1 MIQDQQLTTPTLPVA
16 NVNEL
21 AVERTIMAAERT
33 LMSWTRT
40 SISLI
45 SFGFTIYKFL
55 EYMQSEGKA
64 IVFTNPNGPK
74 NFGIALILIGVV
86 ALVVASVQYRSL
98 QKKLLPGKKLVY
110 SLSFLVAWS
119 ILLLG
124 FLALTNILFGIGP
137 F

>member
-1 MIQDQQLTTPTLPVA
+1 MSA
-16 NVNEL
+16 NEL
-21 AVERTIMAAERT
+21 AVERTNMAAERT

-64 IVFTNPNGPK
+64 ILITNPRGPM
-74 NFGIALILIGVV
+74 NFGIALILIGVI
-86 ALVVASVQYRSL
+86 ALIVASIQYRSL
-98 QKKLLPGKKLVY
+98 QKRLMPGKKLVY
-110 SLSFLVAWS
+110 SLSFMVAWA

-124 FLALTNILFGIGP
+124 FLALLNILFGMGP

>member
-1 MIQDQQLTTPTLPVA
+1 MADSKNQASSTPVM
-16 NVNEL
+16 NVTEL
-21 AVERTIMAAERT
+21 AVERTNMAAERT

-45 SFGFTIYKFL
+45 SFGFTLYKFL

-64 IVFTNPNGPK
+64 KLITDPNGPK
-74 NFGIALILIGVV
+74 NFGIALIMIGVIS
-86 ALVVASVQYRSL
+86 LIVASIQYRSL
-98 QKKLLPGKKLVY
+98 QKKLMPGKTLVY

>member
-1 MIQDQQLTTPTLPVA
+1 MVQDQQSTTPAPPVA
-16 NVNEL
+16 SVNEL

-86 ALVVASVQYRSL
+86 ALALASVQYRSL
-98 QKKLLPGKKLVY
+98 EKRLMPGKTLVF
-110 SLSFLVAWS
+110 SLSFSVAWL

-124 FLALTNILFGIGP
+124 FLALTNIFFGIGP

>member
-1 MIQDQQLTTPTLPVA
+1 MPSEIVETLQKPT
-16 NVNEL
+16 VNATDL
-21 AVERTIMAAERT
+21 AVQRTIMAAERT

-55 EYMQSEGKA
+55 EYMLAEGKA
-64 IVFTNPNGPK
+64 KIMINPNGPK
-74 NFGIALILIGVV
+74 NFGIALILIGIFS
-86 ALVVASVQYRSL
+86 LIISSIQYRSI
-98 QKKLLPGKKLVY
+98 QKKLMPGKKLIF
-110 SLSFLVAWS
+110 SLSFAVAWS

-124 FLALTNILFGIGP
+124 LLALTNILFKIGP

>member
-1 MIQDQQLTTPTLPVA
+1 MTDSKIHAPGSPVM

-21 AVERTIMAAERT
+21 AVERTVMAAERT

-45 SFGFTIYKFL
+45 SFGFTMYKFL

-64 IVFTNPNGPK
+64 VVFNNPNGPK
-74 NFGIALILIGVV
+74 NFAIALITIGVI
-86 ALVVASVQYRSL
+86 ALAVASVQYRSF
-98 QKKLLPGKKLVY
+98 QKKLMPGKSLVY

-124 FLALTNILFGIGP
+124 FLALTNILFKIGP